1 MAYPLD
7 PTKLNPP
14 GVVPMPEPTFRVE
27 RDQMRAAQQA
37 IIDAQP
43 NTYFG
48 AHTTQYGIEQYTYEP
63 GIGTIHFTAATARL
77 IGADLA
83 QSLKDA
89 IGAWPLVPPITGQH
103 DDYWLLGELYPDPT
117 QDMTPVNDATM
128 QFFHRFF
135 QLLKQY
141 KFEYVNSVAYE
152 ILEFFH
158 PPEWKQLNWLGN
170 PGLSGWYPPSAFIQP
185 TNHDAL
191 TYMGRVQVQLL
202 EAAVQ
207 EGIAPRFQIG
217 EPWWWDGSYS
227 TGEGKFSPCFY
238 DPKTVA
244 MYKAETGNDIPMPY
258 IKNIFDPVADNQ
270 WSFIDWLCKKLGEST
285 NYIRDYVK
293 ARIPGAQST
302 LLFFTPQIM
311 SPSSELVK
319 RLNFPIDQWV
329 YPNYEFVQIEDYDWI
344 IDGRLDLVP
353 QTFKAATEILGYPI
367 QVVHYFIG
375 FVLLHENAYI
385 WDSCDAAIGLALEA
399 KIPHLY
405 LWAYSQVMR
414 DNVIFK

>member
-1 MAYPLD
+1 M
-7 PTKLNPP
+7 TPP
-14 GVVPMPEPTFRVE
+14 PCT
-27 RDQMRAAQQA
+27 
-37 IIDAQP
+37 
-43 NTYFG
+43 
-48 AHTTQYGIEQYTYEP
+48 
-63 GIGTIHFTAATARL
+63 
-77 IGADLA
+77 
-83 QSLKDA
+83 
-89 IGAWPLVPPITGQH
+89 PLVPPITGEH
-103 DDYWLLGELYPDPT
+103 TDYWLLGELYPDPT
-117 QDMTPVNDATM
+117 QDLTPVNDATM

-152 ILEFFH
+152 ILDFFH

-185 TNHDAL
+185 TNKDAL

-202 EAAVQ
+202 KAAVE

-227 TGEGKFSPCFY
+227 TGAGKYSPCFY

-244 MYKAETGNDIPMPY
+244 MYKSETGNELPMPY
-258 IKNIFDPVADNQ
+258 IKSIFDPVGDNQ
-270 WSFIDWLCKKLGEST
+270 WPFVDWLCKKLGEST
-285 NYIRDYVK
+285 NFIRDYVK
-293 ARIPGAQST
+293 KEIAGAQAT

-311 SPSSELVK
+311 SPSSELTR

-353 QTFKAATEILGYPI
+353 QTFRAATEILGYPI

-385 WDSCDAAIGLALEA
+385 WKSCDAAIGLARA
-399 KIPHLY
+399 AGIPHLY